1 MIANLQNWGFELKNL
16 AYKLNLKFTAQMIT
30 LGVLCV
36 ACGREAASYSNG
48 SPAPNSSQ
56 APNSGGSQET
66 SAGSG
71 KAGSTARF
79 NVMNDKLYT
88 ITGGGIAVFDI
99 ASPEDPTR
107 SGFSAVAE
115 DIETLFNNGENL
127 FVGAQSAMYVYS
139 VAKPN
144 HPVPIGIHRHAR
156 SCDPVVTQ
164 GEFAYVTL
172 RSDNQNCAG
181 VANVL
186 KVIDIQVPAR
196 PRELYDVRLSEPYGL
211 GIADTRL
218 FVCDGREGL
227 VEFYLSSFGR
237 PKELSRV
244 QDEFCHDVIP
254 LEKTLITTGTS
265 GISQYDIQE
274 SRLVRLSRIAIER

>member
-1 MIANLQNWGFELKNL
+1 MKNL
-16 AYKLNLKFTAQMIT
+16 TYKLSLKYATQMIT
-30 LGVLCV
+30 LSVLCV
-36 ACGREAASYSNG
+36 ACGREAAFDSNR
-48 SPAPNSSQ
+48 SNAPNASQ
-56 APNSGGSQET
+56 VPNGGGAQEQST
-66 SAGSG
+66 GIG

-79 NVMNDKLYT
+79 NVMNDKLYA
-88 ITGGGIAVFDI
+88 ITDGGIAVFDI
-99 ASPEDPTR
+99 ASPEEPTR

-127 FVGAQSAMYVYS
+127 FVGAQSAMHVYS
-139 VAKPN
+139 VAEPN
-144 HPVPIGIHRHAR
+144 HPFPIGIHRHAR

-172 RSDNQNCAG
+172 RSDNQRCAG
-181 VANVL
+181 NANVL
-186 KVIDIQVPAR
+186 KVIDIQNPAR
-196 PRELYDVRLSEPYGL
+196 PRELYSSRLSEPYGL

-244 QDEFCHDVIP
+244 GDEFCHDVIP
-254 LEKTLITTGTS
+254 LEKTLIATGTH

-274 SRLVRLSRIAIER
+274 SRLVRLSRIAVEK